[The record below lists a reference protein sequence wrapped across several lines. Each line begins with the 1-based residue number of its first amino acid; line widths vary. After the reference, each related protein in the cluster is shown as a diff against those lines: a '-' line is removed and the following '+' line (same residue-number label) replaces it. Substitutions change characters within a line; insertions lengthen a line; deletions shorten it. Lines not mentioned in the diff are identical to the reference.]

1 MTTKPNSNLK
11 HWGRA
16 LLMVLLVLVLALGG
30 FVLHLIAHHNFH
42 IVSAGR
48 MYRSAQMNADGLSQV
63 IQEESIKSI
72 LNLRGEDLDQG
83 WYQAETSTARR
94 LGVQHYDFALSA
106 SQDVKD
112 EEIDRILET
121 INRAPKPML
130 IHCKSGSD
138 RTGLIGA
145 LYLYSIEGKSAE
157 SADHELSIFY
167 GHVPYLFWRDTVAMD
182 HSFWRYVRSHGQPP
196 NAGKAKLS
204 GPSVKQ
210 ESPAHFARNPA
221 DAVTHN

>member
-1 MTTKPNSNLK
+1 MTSKPNSNLK
-11 HWGRA
+11 QWGRA
-16 LLMVLLVLVLALGG
+16 LLIVLLLLVLAFGG

-48 MYRSAQMNADGLSQV
+48 IYRSAQMNADGLSQV
-63 IQEESIKSI
+63 IQEQSIKSI
-72 LNLRGEDLDQG
+72 LNLRGGNSNQD
-83 WYQAETSTARR
+83 WYQAETSTAQR

-106 SQDVKD
+106 GHEVND
-112 EEIDRILET
+112 EEIGRILDT

-130 IHCKSGSD
+130 IHCKSGAD

-145 LYLYSIEGKSAE
+145 LYLYSLEGKSAE
-157 SADHELSIFY
+157 SADRELTIFY

-182 HSFWRYVRSHGQPP
+182 RSFWRYVGSHRQQP
-196 NAGKAKLS
+196 NGGKAKLN
-204 GPSVKQ
+204 GPQVKR
-210 ESPAHFARNPA
+210 ESPADFARNPA

>member
-1 MTTKPNSNLK
+1 MITKPNSNLK
-11 HWGRA
+11 RWGRA
-16 LLMVLLVLVLALGG
+16 LMMVLLVLVLALGG

-48 MYRSAQMNADGLSQV
+48 IYRSAQMNADGLSQV
-63 IQEESIKSI
+63 IQEQSIKSI
-72 LNLRGEDLDQG
+72 LNLRGGNSNQD
-83 WYQAETSTARR
+83 WYQAETSTAQR

-121 INRAPKPML
+121 INRAPKPLL
-130 IHCKSGSD
+130 IHCKSGAD

-157 SADHELSIFY
+157 SADRELSIFY

-182 HSFWRYVRSHGQPP
+182 HSFWRYVRGHGQRP
-196 NAGKAKLS
+196 NSGKAKLN
-204 GPSVKQ
+204 GPVTKQ
-210 ESPAHFARNPA
+210 ADTNYFAHNPA
-221 DAVTHN
+221 DAVTNN

>member
-1 MTTKPNSNLK
+1 MSNK
-11 HWGRA
+11 SNFGKIRWGRA
-16 LLMVLLVLVLALGG
+16 LLMVLLLLALSLGG
-30 FVLHLIAHHNFH
+30 FVGHLIARHNFH

-48 MYRSAQMNADGLSQV
+48 IYRSAQMSAEGFTRV

-72 LNLRGEDLDQG
+72 INLRGENADQD
-83 WYQAETSTARR
+83 WYQEETSTAQR

-106 SQDVKD
+106 GHEVND

-138 RTGLIGA
+138 RTGLVGA
-145 LYLYSIEGKSAE
+145 LYLYSLEGQSAE
-157 SADHELSIFY
+157 SADRELTIFY

-182 HSFWRYVRSHGQPP
+182 RSFWRYVRSHGQQP
-196 NAGKAKLS
+196 NAGKAKPN
-204 GPSVKQ
+204 GPLAKQ
-210 ESPAHFARNPA
+210 GGPIYLAHIPA
-221 DAVTHN
+221 DAVSP